1 MAAELTLSHVRP
13 EDAVDI
19 WRSMERPIRAG
30 LRRGQGDQTT
40 FEHMLGGILQRKS
53 QLWAVHDGSDIH
65 AVVVVSAPV
74 HATMTKVFVQ
84 LIAGHGLDRWADLVE
99 ARLEELRELVEADL
113 IEASCRPG
121 LARYLQ
127 RRGWKQKAIV
137 MERK

>member
-1 MAAELTLSHVRP
+1 
-13 EDAVDI
+13 
-19 WRSMERPIRAG
+19 
-30 LRRGQGDQTT
+30 
-40 FEHMLGGILQRKS
+40 MLGGILQRKS
-53 QLWAVHDGSDIH
+53 QLWAVHDDSGIH

-74 HATMTKVFVQ
+74 HVTMTKVFVQ
-84 LIAGHGLDRWADLVE
+84 LIAGKDIDRWADMVE
-99 ARLEELRELVEADL
+99 TRLEELRELVQAEL